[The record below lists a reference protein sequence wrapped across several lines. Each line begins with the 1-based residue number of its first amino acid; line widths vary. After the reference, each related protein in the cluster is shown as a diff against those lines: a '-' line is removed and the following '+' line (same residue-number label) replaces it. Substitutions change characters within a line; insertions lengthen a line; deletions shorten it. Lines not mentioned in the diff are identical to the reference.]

1 MKPLL
6 GWLFLLVL
14 AWTGADAYKLN
25 VPRLL
30 FPYHPT
36 VPMHFDLEVG
46 SPSGGCFKWR
56 SNRPDIVQVEPASG
70 ECSDRARVVS
80 STKVGGTHSAVI
92 FAEESGSGTTL
103 SCVVTID
110 EVATITIEHTTKVL
124 YVDAAPARI
133 TAVAFNADGDK
144 FSTLGQLPF
153 EWELAT
159 DNGAETMPLRIVPF
173 EQSKYRAPQDI
184 QALEK
189 AKKKGYLV
197 LLEGLVTGSSAI
209 SARFQDPHFKNV
221 PTNTLDLVVVANL
234 LLEPAQDLYVPTNS
248 DIAFTVKIV
257 KERGLEDVPMPSPL
271 YTLKLDNEDCK
282 LNSKTSTVTAVKKG
296 KSMLSLNLEN
306 VDPRVTSNAAVR
318 PPSTRIF
325 IVDPESLQFA
335 VAGSNWLL
343 ERGRTYR
350 INVNLLDPHGN
361 HMFIADNARFETVFP
376 HDYFDIKWNTKNA
389 TWFEVTPKKSGR
401 VNINS
406 RLNSF
411 ITEGG
416 IEVKIKRKV
425 DGEQE
430 VEIVDPI
437 TVAPDQIVLPFL
449 TGVKF
454 NYPLTASG
462 GSGTYSWATEDRR
475 IGTIHE
481 ATGMVTSGQ
490 IGWTAATATDRR
502 NPAHS
507 GKSTLGVLEIV
518 SLDFGKTRKEAE
530 EGKILFVNVQLFGID
545 RTKGHRHYPFTDCRN
560 IPFVV
565 EVQNRAHF
573 VHVPETASTIPS
585 EGTGCA
591 TIALRAVRSGDTRV
605 TVKYDKYSAT
615 IDISAF
621 PALKVDDDL
630 LVPVGGA
637 YKLNTFGGPRPWLLD
652 NSQFFVNGVSQDKVV
667 TVKQDDEQLT
677 MACSGKEGSTEIKL
691 SVGNNPTSSNEIP
704 AVISTNVRV
713 CCGRP
718 IRMAL
723 GVEGRT
729 PSSKDYPKCP
739 NSVKTVFASAP
750 FQVGVR
756 LYGRCGSNE
765 EERVMSG
772 IGSLDF
778 TWSLGS
784 GKDLLA
790 LAKETKHNEPATL
803 AFVDGYPNGK
813 VGDALINNVV
823 TKVGSH
829 RLPQKLT
836 ASLELKLVKR
846 ATPVPSSLVLWNDPT
861 AAATIKLNGGSG
873 HYHLI
878 DRSTFYDALISD
890 GNIKVSPKKIGQSPL
905 RLVDICIDSSEIV
918 IPVKITDIKA
928 LKIQGPQYLEVT
940 TDTEVEVHV
949 VDADDE
955 PFSAEYVSVMGLE
968 LTSSNTHVKVE
979 RQNGMKFRIRGQTV
993 GEVALV
999 AAARSS
1005 GAGAIRSRQHMIQVF
1020 APMRFQPKIVTLV
1033 PESTFQLEVIGGP
1046 RPTPPISFST
1056 NTSRH
1061 MNIAANAL
1069 ITSKNELGYT
1079 LVTGTIQQSDGRS
1092 TTDSVLVKVVSLA
1105 SIRIRVSSNYVE
1117 AGGKVWA
1124 RIDGMLDDE
1133 TPYSFG
1139 GAEWPLKVNWSLGD
1153 ASVLSLDSSK
1163 LGTAL
1168 EEPEQN
1174 RFSISL
1180 NAKNAGKGTIKVQ
1193 VEMHPSATRHFQGKS
1208 RIFNAEATITVDEA
1222 PALADPNMPLT
1233 QIRIAP
1239 DTEYKLL
1246 SKW

>member
-1 MKPLL
+1 MKATPRMALLARVSLDWRRRLQAECAASALPLPSD
-6 GWLFLLVL
+6 
-14 AWTGADAYKLN
+14 GADAL
-25 VPRLL
+25 R
-30 FPYHPT
+30 F
-36 VPMHFDLEVG
+36 EVG
-46 SPSGGCFKWR
+46 EPVGR
-56 SNRPDIVQVEPASG
+56 MLQMEVNRPDIVQVEPASG

-80 STKVGGTHSAVI
+80 STKVGGTHSAII
-92 FAEESGSGTTL
+92 FAEE
-103 SCVVTID
+103 
-110 EVATITIEHTTKVL
+110 VAT
-124 YVDAAPARI
+124 
-133 TAVAFNADGDK
+133 N
-144 FSTLGQLPF
+144 SQLSVSCLSSG
-153 EWELAT
+153 ELAT
-159 DNGAETMPLRIVPF
+159 VNGAETMPLRIVPF
-173 EQSKYRAPQDI
+173 EQSKCRAHQDI
-184 QALEK
+184 QALERRREERLSRPSRRSR
-189 AKKKGYLV
+189 YRLV
-197 LLEGLVTGSSAI
+197 RDFCSLPRPAFQECPNQHSGSRRRRQSA
-209 SARFQDPHFKNV
+209 ARTSPRSLRAHQFRYRLHGEDRQ
-221 PTNTLDLVVVANL
+221 
-234 LLEPAQDLYVPTNS
+234 
-248 DIAFTVKIV
+248 
-257 KERGLEDVPMPSPL
+257 ERGLEDVPMPSPL

-481 ATGMVTSGQ
+481 ATRMVTSGQ

-968 LTSSNTHVKVE
+968 LTSSNTHVKAKRHEV
-979 RQNGMKFRIRGQTV
+979 RIRGQTV